1 MFGITPFKK
10 NEVAQTGDVVDF
22 YNLVDNFFNDRQ
34 FPMMS
39 LKNDTFKVD
48 VKENDKEFMVD
59 AEVPGYEKGDIHIF
73 YDNENL
79 MIQVEKKE
87 EKEEKSEKY
96 IHRER
101 SFSSMQRG
109 IYLPNVLEDQIK
121 ASFENGVLKI
131 TAPKGQ
137 APESKKEIPIE

>member
-48 VKENDKEFMVD
+48 VKENDTEFMVD
-59 AEVPGYEKGDIHIF
+59 AEVPGYEKGDIHIC

-87 EKEEKSEKY
+87 EKEEKGEKY

>member
-1 MFGITPFKK
+1 MFSLTPSKK
-10 NEVAQTGDVVDF
+10 SEVAKTGDVVDF
-22 YNLVDNFFNDRQ
+22 YNMIDNFFNERQ
-34 FPMMS
+34 LPWTG

-48 VKENDKEFMVD
+48 VKENETEFIVD
-59 AEVPGYEKGDIHIF
+59 AEVAGYDKGDIHIN
-73 YDNENL
+73 YENDSL
-79 MIQVEKKE
+79 MIKVEKKE
-87 EKEEKSEKY
+87 EKEEKGEKY

-121 ASFENGVLKI
+121 ASFENGVLEI

>member
-10 NEVAQTGDVVDF
+10 NEVARTGDVVDF
-22 YNLVDNFFNDRQ
+22 YNMVDNFFKDRQ
-34 FPMMS
+34 FPFAG

-48 VKENDKEFMVD
+48 VKENDTEYLVD
-59 AEVPGYEKGDIHIF
+59 AEVAGYDKQDIHIN
-73 YDNENL
+73 YDDGNL
-79 MIQVEKKE
+79 LISVEKKE
-87 EKEEKSEKY
+87 EKEESSEKY

-109 IYLPNVLEDQIK
+109 IYLPNVVEGEIK

-131 TAPKGQ
+131 TAPKSQ
-137 APESKKEIPIE
+137 EAVKKTEITIE